1 MKINITSRH
10 FKASDNLQNYING
23 KLEEL
28 TKYNEDILHADVVL
42 AEENTIV
49 KSCEILLKLRQELLV
64 AKENSDE
71 FEKAIDKAVE
81 KIDAQVYKLKD
92 KQKTQKHN
100 TDTEIF
106 KTI

>member
-10 FKASDNLQNYING
+10 FKASENLQNYINN

-28 TKYNEDILHADVVL
+28 TKYNEDVLHADVIL
-42 AEENTIV
+42 SEENTIL
-49 KSCEILLKLRQELLV
+49 KSCEILVKLRHELVV
-64 AKENSDE
+64 AKETSDE
-71 FEKAIDKAVE
+71 FEKAIEKAVE

-100 TDTEIF
+100 TDTEIY